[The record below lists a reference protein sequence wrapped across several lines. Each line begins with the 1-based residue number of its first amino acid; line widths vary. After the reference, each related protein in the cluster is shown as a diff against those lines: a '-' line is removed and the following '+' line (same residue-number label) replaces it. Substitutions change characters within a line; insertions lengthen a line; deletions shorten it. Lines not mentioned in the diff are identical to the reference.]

1 MDKPLIIDCFMYNG
15 EPIVEFR
22 LEYLYNHV
30 DYIVLIESWY
40 THSGNKKSELYYEK
54 NIDFFK
60 KYQNKLIVKIIEQFP
75 NKDDQE
81 FKDIV
86 KNEILPE
93 VSDSWVR
100 EVYNRNCIQNML
112 LEKFKQPFIVF
123 VCDVDEI
130 PKQKVA
136 LDIHNYYN
144 ILDNGMHL
152 QMYLLQYGFNWKK
165 NRWWYHPFVINDK
178 GTTTLSYS
186 KVRLTFNNFFEDA
199 GWHITYCFSIN
210 DNIKKLESFAH
221 TEFNKSEYKNKNY
234 MLTCILTGRSFLSI
248 DKQDILIPTYGKNLP
263 EGWEIFQNKINQIMF
278 EDEYPNIK

>member
-40 THSGNKKSELYYEK
+40 THSGNKKPELYFNK
-54 NIDFFK
+54 NINIFI
-60 KYQNKLIVKIIEQFP
+60 KYKDKLIIKIIDEFP
-75 NKDDQE
+75 NKDDPE

-112 LEKFKQPFIVF
+112 IEKFKQPFIVF
-123 VCDVDEI
+123 VCDADEI
-130 PKQKVA
+130 PKTKVV
-136 LDIHNYYN
+136 LDMHNYYN
-144 ILDNGMHL
+144 NLDKGLHL

-178 GTTTLSYS
+178 GTKTLSYN
-186 KVRLTFNNFFEDA
+186 KVRLSFDKFFEDA

-234 MLTCILTGRSFLSI
+234 MLTCMLTGRSFLSL
-248 DKQDILIPTYGKNLP
+248 DKQDILIPTYGKDLP
-263 EGWEIFQNKINQIMF
+263 EGWEIFQNKINQIIF

>member
-1 MDKPLIIDCFMYNG
+1 MYNG

-40 THSGNKKSELYYEK
+40 THSGNKKPELYFNK
-54 NIDFFK
+54 NINFFI
-60 KYQNKLIVKIIEQFP
+60 KYKDKLIIKIIDEFP
-75 NKDDQE
+75 NKDDPK

-112 LEKFKQPFIVF
+112 LENFKQPFIVF
-123 VCDVDEI
+123 VCDADEI
-130 PKQKVA
+130 PKTKVV
-136 LDIHNYYN
+136 LDMHNYYN
-144 ILDNGMHL
+144 ILDKGLHL
-152 QMYLLQYGFNWKK
+152 QMHLLQYGFNWKK

-178 GTTTLSYS
+178 GTQALSYS
-186 KVRLTFNNFFEDA
+186 KVRLSFDDFFEDA
-199 GWHITYCFSIN
+199 GWHVTYCFSIN
-210 DNIKKLESFAH
+210 NNIKKLESFAH

-234 MLTCILTGRSFLSI
+234 MLTCMLTGRSFLSL
-248 DKQDILIPTYGKNLP
+248 DKQDILIPTFGKDLP
-263 EGWEIFQNKINQIMF
+263 EGWEIFQDKINRMIF
-278 EDEYPNIK
+278 EDEYSNIK

>member
-40 THSGNKKSELYYEK
+40 THSGNKKPELYFNK
-54 NIDFFK
+54 NINFFI
-60 KYQNKLIVKIIEQFP
+60 KYKDKLIIKIIDEFP
-75 NKDDQE
+75 NKDDPK

-112 LEKFKQPFIVF
+112 LENFKQPFIVF
-123 VCDVDEI
+123 VCDADEI
-130 PKQKVA
+130 PKTKVV
-136 LDIHNYYN
+136 LDMHNYYN
-144 ILDNGMHL
+144 ILDKGLHL
-152 QMYLLQYGFNWKK
+152 QMHLLQYGFNWKK

-178 GTTTLSYS
+178 GTQALSYS
-186 KVRLTFNNFFEDA
+186 KVRLSFDDFFEDA

-234 MLTCILTGRSFLSI
+234 MLTCMLTGRSFLSL
-248 DKQDILIPTYGKNLP
+248 DKQDILIPTYGKDLP
-263 EGWEIFQNKINQIMF
+263 EGWEIFQNKINHIMF